1 MTITEL
7 RRNIY
12 KIFDE
17 VVETGRQIVI
27 TRKGKKIK
35 ISREP
40 EGGKLEL
47 LKDPPS
53 KVCKGDSDEIISI
66 DWSGEWTEEHI

>member
-27 TRKGKKIK
+27 TRKGKKIR
-35 ISREP
+35 ITCEP
-40 EGGKLEL
+40 EGRKLEL
-47 LKDPPS
+47 LKDPPL

>member
-27 TRKGKKIK
+27 TRKGKKIR
-35 ISREP
+35 ITREP

-47 LKDPPS
+47 LKDSPS

>member
-27 TRKGKKIK
+27 TRKGKKIR
-35 ISREP
+35 ITREP
-40 EGGKLEL
+40 EGGKTEL
-47 LKDPPS
+47 LKDSPS